1 MRSFLPQQWVA
12 LAVVALGFA
21 LRLINLGGFSFWFDE
36 VGQVLVGRES
46 APQHVIETA
55 SAHYGAAPLDYLVT
69 WVGVRLVGESEFGLR
84 FISLAW
90 SVLSVALVYGSG
102 ERLQRGVGAWA
113 ALLAATSP
121 LSVRYAQEVRFYS
134 LALMFSAATLWL
146 ALHAPR
152 RAWVLA
158 LSMALGLYAHVY
170 TALLWP
176 FAGWAA
182 VCRAQRAARPRI
194 GLRFL
199 AAAALAA
206 ALFGPWLF
214 GELLGEQV
222 PPFADAAG
230 LNAETLR
237 RVLAGWEWPNP
248 APVAAR
254 NTVNQ
259 PLPYLIAGLHIGAA
273 ILALRRPRRSALW
286 LGALGAYVAA
296 TLLVVLN
303 DMRVGYFFAP
313 RQVLNLLVLRALFGG
328 WVLWRAQCALH
339 RGRRAVGLALAG
351 AVLLISAPSLAAY
364 YANQRDKSN
373 AAQIAE
379 ALLAFAPD
387 EFWIAPAYDQLT
399 VNYYLERQGAS
410 AAVWRVLGTA
420 PESVQEQLLNHSA
433 GKVAVVL
440 QASQAAPETVRRLD
454 QAGFVMLWPDHQAT
468 GNEHFIALGR
478 PAPRR

>member
-1 MRSFLPQQWVA
+1 MRCFWLRHWPA
-12 LAVVALGFA
+12 LASVVLGFV
-21 LRLINLGGFSFWFDE
+21 LRLVNLGGFSFWFDE

-46 APQHVIETA
+46 ALQRVIGTA
-55 SAHYGAAPLDYLVT
+55 AAHYGAAPLDYLVT
-69 WVGVRLVGESEFGLR
+69 WAGVRLVGESEFGLR
-84 FISLAW
+84 FISLTW

-102 ERLQRGVGAWA
+102 ERLQRGIGAWA
-113 ALLAATSP
+113 ALLVATSP
-121 LSVRYAQEVRFYS
+121 LAVRYAQEVRFYS
-134 LALMFSAATLWL
+134 LALMLSAATLWL
-146 ALHAPR
+146 ALHVPQRIWA
-152 RAWVLA
+152 LA
-158 LSMALGLYAHVY
+158 LSMALGLYAHAY

-176 FAGWAA
+176 FVGWA
-182 VCRAQRAARPRI
+182 VMCRAPRAARRRV

-199 AAAALAA
+199 GAAALAA

-286 LGALGAYVAA
+286 LGALAVYFAA

-328 WVLWRAQCALH
+328 WVLWRVQRALH
-339 RGRRAVGLALAG
+339 LGGRAAGLVLAG
-351 AVLLISAPSLAAY
+351 AVLLISAPSLAAH

-379 ALLAFAPD
+379 VLIAFAPD

-399 VNYYLERQGAS
+399 VNYYLEQRGV
-410 AAVWRVLGTA
+410 AAPMWRVLGA
-420 PESVQEQLLNHSA
+420 ASEPVQEQPLNHSA

-440 QASQAAPETVRRLD
+440 QASQATPETVRRLE
-454 QAGFVMLWPDHQAT
+454 QAGFVMLWPNHSAT

-478 PAPRR
+478 PAARR